1 MSLNE
6 PSVGQTEGPTWATEV
21 NENFT
26 TIDQHDHT
34 SGKGVQLT
42 PSALNINSDL
52 EFNGNAATE
61 LKRLTIDSS
70 ATGSGTN
77 YSVYQSGGNLY
88 WYNGSG
94 QAVQITNGDNVKT
107 TGGSID
113 GMESTDAGADYGS
126 GYFKWE
132 FDTTKTPFAGAKM
145 KNADIEL
152 HKYDGSSGSNA
163 YVILKYTGSSE
174 GSNNLTFPD
183 ETGTLLSTATSFGG
197 AINIDA
203 TGGSGSITLD
213 AATSVS
219 IEADTTITLDAEGD
233 INLDSNSGVLTFK
246 DNGTAIGKISNSS
259 SDLVIENEVDA
270 KDIIFKQYDGNEV
283 VRMAYDRRLYFY
295 DKGGEYIYG
304 DGTDLNINSG
314 TAINLNAGVLDLS
327 AQTVDVTLNNAV
339 DALNFDSNTL
349 SIDSQNN
356 RVGIGT
362 AAPDNKM
369 HVTYGDVIDS
379 NSNTGL
385 TVEGSPNEATAESGI
400 NILSTTGGHIYF
412 GDAASAVIGRIDYI
426 HTDDSMRF
434 YTNNTN
440 RLQIDSSGNTG
451 IGTTVPS
458 SFITRSGTGRGLV
471 IYNPTDSSEAYS
483 AELVLA
489 AAATNTQCVIS
500 FNDGVDSTPNGSILY
515 DLNADDLYFKT
526 GPSSS
531 SNQTR
536 MIISSAG
543 NVGIGVAPTSTI
555 RCNVKDDTT
564 NSASDY
570 IYYGWDASN
579 NARFYVKSN
588 GAIWSNSAST
598 SDQRA
603 KESIVDFN
611 LGLDE
616 VLKLKTKSFRWKIN
630 NENLF
635 HGFIAQD
642 VVKHIPDLI
651 HGDPDDQEDELRLDY
666 NGIIACLVNA
676 VKELSTKVTALEGA

>member
-1 MSLNE
+1 MPTTNMSLNE
-6 PSVGQTEGPTWATEV
+6 PSVGTTAGPTWATEV

-42 PSALNINSDL
+42 PSALNINTDL

-113 GMESTDAGADYGS
+113 GMDSTDAGADYGS

-270 KDIIFKQYDGNEV
+270 KDIIFKQYDGNE
-283 VRMAYDRRLYFY
+283 
-295 DKGGEYIYG
+295 
-304 DGTDLNINSG
+304 T
-314 TAINLNAGVLDLS
+314 
-327 AQTVDVTLNNAV
+327 
-339 DALNFDSNTL
+339 
-349 SIDSQNN
+349 
-356 RVGIGT
+356 
-362 AAPDNKM
+362 
-369 HVTYGDVIDS
+369 
-379 NSNTGL
+379 
-385 TVEGSPNEATAESGI
+385 
-400 NILSTTGGHIYF
+400 
-412 GDAASAVIGRIDYI
+412 
-426 HTDDSMRF
+426 
-434 YTNNTN
+434 
-440 RLQIDSSGNTG
+440 
-451 IGTTVPS
+451 
-458 SFITRSGTGRGLV
+458 
-471 IYNPTDSSEAYS
+471 
-483 AELVLA
+483 
-489 AAATNTQCVIS
+489 
-500 FNDGVDSTPNGSILY
+500 
-515 DLNADDLYFKT
+515 
-526 GPSSS
+526 
-531 SNQTR
+531 
-536 MIISSAG
+536 
-543 NVGIGVAPTSTI
+543 
-555 RCNVKDDTT
+555 
-564 NSASDY
+564 
-570 IYYGWDASN
+570 
-579 NARFYVKSN
+579 
-588 GAIWSNSAST
+588 
-598 SDQRA
+598 
-603 KESIVDFN
+603 
-611 LGLDE
+611 
-616 VLKLKTKSFRWKIN
+616 
-630 NENLF
+630 
-635 HGFIAQD
+635 
-642 VVKHIPDLI
+642 
-651 HGDPDDQEDELRLDY
+651 LRLTD
-666 NGIIACLVNA
+666 NGNIKTSETFGSGLQNK
-676 VKELSTKVTALEGA
+676 VKQMGAFLQSSTHQSLALGY